1 MEEVGIGSAG
11 MYVMK
16 WLGFISISHSRLNSL
31 GILHPCAKT
40 NKPKNINTIVAIVRS
55 LENTKE
61 KIKNKSE
68 SPSENTKRKNLHRPL
83 VIYSP

>member
-1 MEEVGIGSAG
+1 
-11 MYVMK
+11 MYVMR
-16 WLGFISISHSRLNSL
+16 LAGLHLSISHSRLNSL

-40 NKPKNINTIVAIVRS
+40 NEPKNMNTIVAIVRS